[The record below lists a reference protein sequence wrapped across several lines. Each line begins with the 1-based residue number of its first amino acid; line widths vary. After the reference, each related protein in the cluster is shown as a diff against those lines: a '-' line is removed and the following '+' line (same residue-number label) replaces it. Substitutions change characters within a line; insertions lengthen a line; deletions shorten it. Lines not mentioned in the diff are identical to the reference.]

1 MSTLVKSARRIRE
14 TIIVL
19 ICTAIAAILIW
30 RGLTY
35 DRDIPDLTT
44 YSLCVAL
51 AFSLVFTGIAA
62 IDCRNSPSTSDN
74 GL

>member
-1 MSTLVKSARRIRE
+1 VSAHVKSARRIRE

-35 DRDIPDLTT
+35 DHGVADFTT
-44 YSLCVAL
+44 ASMSVAL
-51 AFSLVFTGIAA
+51 ALSLVFTGIALT
-62 IDCRNSPSTSDN
+62 DQQS
-74 GL
+74 